1 MPPRTEKSLL
11 RLNSLTSRM
20 VVFFSLLLAAVLVIV
35 FLLVTRSSYEIAR
48 QQNNQE
54 LATGERVFRQLLNQN
69 QQQLTL
75 AASILA
81 ADFGFRN
88 AVTSNDL
95 DTILSALD
103 NHGRRIQASLMMLAS
118 LDGKL
123 IASTLNPIRPV
134 SQAVSVKEL
143 IQQAE
148 SAGLFTD
155 ILRLGNN
162 AYQIV
167 VVPVLAPQPVAWII
181 VGFVI
186 DNRLAKDLQ
195 ELTSLQVSFFAHDED
210 GSWKTLASTQPPEMQ
225 EKMLQVVKKQAG
237 SQNTS
242 KPLNIEGYASLI
254 TPLSLI
260 QNWKIVAL
268 LQRST
273 EEAMRSF
280 NPLRTTLLFLALV
293 SLGLT
298 IAGCIFIARNITQP
312 VNELSLIAQKIK
324 EGDYSQ
330 AAKSVDI
337 KEIGTLAESINLMR
351 EAISIRENEIRRLA
365 YEDSLTGLPNRIM
378 FNNELNRMVKIAVE
392 EGRRFSVLILNLNRF
407 KDIND
412 ILGHEAGDNV
422 LKYVAKRLPGA
433 LRDSDRVACIGGDE
447 FAVMLPMADSDH
459 LDIVLPRLREKLER
473 PFMVSDQVVDITFS
487 IGIAHFPEHGI
498 DASALLRKADIA
510 LNSAKRNRNVYEVYD
525 NSQEASRQEHLHLL
539 GELRSAVENDEL
551 CIYYQPKVQLSTN
564 RTLAVETLIRWQHPA
579 RGFIPPNEFIPFAE
593 HTGAIR
599 LITEWVI
606 DNALKQVRIWKTG
619 DLNISVS
626 INISARDLLNK
637 DLPSQL
643 DTAIRKHGLSPEAIC
658 LEITESALMEDPV
671 NSQSTVLNLHKM
683 GLEIS
688 IDDYGTGYSSLAYV
702 KNLPV
707 NELKIDR
714 AFIMNMEHRE
724 NDMAIVRSTVDLGHS
739 LGMRVVGEGVETE
752 AQYNLL
758 RGLGCDLAQGYF
770 IAKPMPADEFEA
782 WLNSKKFIEKMQ
794 TV

>member
-1 MPPRTEKSLL
+1 M
-11 RLNSLTSRM
+11 
-20 VVFFSLLLAAVLVIV
+20 
-35 FLLVTRSSYEIAR
+35 
-48 QQNNQE
+48 
-54 LATGERVFRQLLNQN
+54 FRQLLTQN

-75 AASILA
+75 AASVLA

-123 IASTLNPIRPV
+123 IASTLSPIRP
-134 SQAVSVKEL
+134 ANRALSVKEL

-148 SAGLFTD
+148 SAGMFTD
-155 ILRLGNN
+155 ILRIGSD

-210 GSWKTLASTQPPEMQ
+210 GTWKTLASTQPQEMQ
-225 EKMLQVVKKQAG
+225 ENMLQVVKRRAGKQNVN
-237 SQNTS
+237 S
-242 KPLNIEGYASLI
+242 PLDIDGYASLI

-273 EEAMRSF
+273 VDAMQSF
-280 NPLRTTLLFLALV
+280 TPLRTTLLILALV
-293 SLGLT
+293 SLALT
-298 IAGCIFIARNITQP
+298 IAGSIFIARNITHP

-330 AAKSVDI
+330 SAKSVDI
-337 KEIGTLAESINLMR
+337 KEIGALADSINLMR
-351 EAISIRENEIRRLA
+351 EAISIRESEIRRLA

-378 FNNELNRMVKIAVE
+378 FNNELNKMVKIAVE

-433 LRDSDRVACIGGDE
+433 LRDTDKIACIGGDE
-447 FAVMLPMADSDH
+447 FAVMLPMTSTDR

-473 PFMVSDQVVDITFS
+473 PFMVADQAVDITFS

-498 DASALLRKADIA
+498 DASSLLRKADIA
-510 LNSAKRNRNVYEVYD
+510 LNSAKRNRSVYEVYD

-564 RTLAVETLIRWQHPA
+564 RTLAVETLVRWRHPT
-579 RGFIPPNEFIPFAE
+579 RGFIAPNEFIPFAE

-599 LITEWVI
+599 IITDWVI
-606 DNALKQVRIWKTG
+606 DNALKQIKAWKAG
-619 DLNISVS
+619 SLNIKAS

-637 DLPSQL
+637 ELPAQINA
-643 DTAIRKHGLSPEAIC
+643 AISKHGLSPEDIC

-671 NSQSTVLNLHKM
+671 NSQSTVMNLHEM
-683 GLEIS
+683 GLDIS

-714 AFIMNMEHRE
+714 AFIMNMEHHD
-724 NDMAIVRSTVDLGHS
+724 NDMAIVRTTVDLGHS
-739 LGMRVVGEGVETE
+739 LGLTVVAEGVETE
-752 AQYNLL
+752 VQYNLL
-758 RGLGCDLAQGYF
+758 RSLGCDLAQGYF
-770 IAKPMPADEFEA
+770 IAKPMAADEFEA
-782 WLNSKKFIEKMQ
+782 WLNSKKFIEMMQ
-794 TV
+794 SV